1 MLKQE
6 VPESTHRRKGARRTH
21 TTKKQWLQWS

>member
-6 VPESTHRRKGARRTH
+6 VSESTHRRKGATRTF
-21 TTKKQWLQWS
+21 TTKKQCLQWS